1 VSTSKPVRKPETGKP
16 DRDSVTLWMHTFSS
30 PLGEIELLS
39 SAKGVCQISLP
50 GKKVNVED
58 IIQLSSREVTV
69 RYGGVENRKASK
81 QLNEYFL
88 GKRKSFDFKIDLQKT
103 GFYRRALLQGVVKIP
118 YGQTRSYGEIARKV
132 GSPRA
137 ARAVGTANSTNP
149 LPFVIPCHR
158 VVASN
163 GLGGYGGGLPMK
175 RKLLRLESVRRESE
189 GS

>member
-1 VSTSKPVRKPETGKP
+1 MKKNDTKGRAG
-16 DRDSVTLWMHTFSS
+16 DSEIIWMHSFSS
-30 PLGEIELLS
+30 PMGKIELLS
-39 SAKGVCQISLP
+39 SSKGVCQISLP

-58 IIQLSSREVTV
+58 IVQLSRNAVTV
-69 RYGGVENRKASK
+69 RIGGEENRKASK
-81 QLNEYFL
+81 QLLEYFR
-88 GKRKSFDFKIDLQKT
+88 GKRKSFDFKIDLRKT
-103 GFYRRALLQGVVKIP
+103 GFYRKALLQGVSKIP
-118 YGQTRSYGEIARKV
+118 YGETRSYGDIAKKV

-175 RKLLRLESVRRESE
+175 RKLLRLESERIEK
-189 GS
+189 